1 MPQPNHQLREAREQR
16 ESPHEP
22 GEPMSRQELADLVNA
37 WIHEHL
43 GRVACLTANY
53 IGKLERGLVSWPNAD
68 YRAALRDLLGAG
80 ADRDLGFRR
89 PRRHARGAT
98 TVTDVD
104 RKDFLRTALG
114 TALSVPLADLLI
126 PTEPSTVPAVV
137 SPADIQEIRTIAG
150 LFSTWDHTYGGSLV
164 REAVN
169 AQLRQSVALLDKA
182 RCPPQLHVDLYAA
195 VGVLGHAAGF
205 MAFDA
210 YAHNDARRM
219 FRLALACAEQAGDW
233 HLRAKVLSSM
243 ARQAIWCGDPDKGM
257 TLVELAMVRSDRLTP
272 AERAMLLSAR
282 ARALA
287 KLGRSQETVNTV
299 GLADE
304 EFTRVRPEE
313 EAPWMRYY
321 DAAQHSGDT
330 GHALFDIAIHGGSS
344 DEASRRLAA
353 AVHDH
358 APVYVR
364 SRAISGIKLATLTMS
379 TGDPD
384 EAAAIGERAVHDAG
398 IVRSRRAADDLRE
411 LYRTATPYQRR
422 DSVAKLRRGIE
433 AAVRA

>member
-1 MPQPNHQLREAREQR
+1 
-16 ESPHEP
+16 
-22 GEPMSRQELADLVNA
+22 MSRQELADLVNA
-37 WIHEHL
+37 WVHERL

-68 YRAALRDLLGAG
+68 YRAALRDVLGAC

-89 PRRHARGAT
+89 PRRHAPGAI
-98 TVTDVD
+98 TVADVD
-104 RKDFLRTALG
+104 RKDFLRAALG
-114 TALSVPLADLLI
+114 TALSVPLADLLAS
-126 PTEPSTVPAVV
+126 TEPPTVPAVV
-137 SPADIQEIRTIAG
+137 TPADVQEIRTIAG
-150 LFSTWDHTYGGSLV
+150 LFTTWDHTYGGSLV

-169 AQLRQSVALLDKA
+169 AQLRQAVALLDKA
-182 RCPPQLHVDLYAA
+182 RCPARLHDDLHAA

-219 FRLALACAEQAGDW
+219 FRLALACAEEADDW

-243 ARQAIWCGDPDKGM
+243 ARQAIWCGDPDTGM
-257 TLVELAMVRSDRLTP
+257 TLVELALVRSDRLTP

-287 KLGRSQETVNTV
+287 KLGRFQVTVNTV

-304 EFTRVRPEE
+304 EFARVRPEE

-330 GHALFDIAIHGGSS
+330 GHALFDIALQERCS
-344 DEASRRLAA
+344 DEASRRLTA
-353 AVHDH
+353 AVHGH
-358 APVYVR
+358 SPVYVR
-364 SRAISGIKLATLTMS
+364 SRAISGIKLATLTMA

-384 EAAAIGERAVHDAG
+384 EAATIGGHAVRDAG
-398 IVRSRRAADDLRE
+398 TVRSRRAADDLRE
-411 LYRTATPYQRR
+411 LYRMTASHQRR
-422 DSVAKLRRGIE
+422 DSVAELRGHIKE
-433 AAVRA
+433 AVRA